1 MKVLQSSFF
10 RAVCAV
16 IVGVLLIKYSDDT
29 VRWITILIGVLFF
42 LSGVISC
49 AAYFG
54 AKRHADD
61 VQVFDV
67 NGNQVAGS
75 RPVFPIVGLGSVILG
90 IILALMP
97 STFVTGLMY
106 IFAAILILGAI
117 NQFVSLASISRFC
130 HVGLYFWIMPCLI
143 LLVGII
149 AVVKPS
155 VIASAPL
162 IVIGWCMLL
171 YGVVECINTI
181 KIMIARKKKAEMD
194 ATLAQLQ
201 KKEEQKQTVEE

>member
-61 VQVFDV
+61 VQVFDA

-130 HVGLYFWIMPCLI
+130 HVGFYFWIMPSVI
-143 LLVGII
+143 LLVGLI

-155 VIASAPL
+155 VIATAPL
-162 IVIGWCMLL
+162 FVIGWCMLL
-171 YGVVECINTI
+171 YGVVECIDTL
-181 KIMIARKKKAEMD
+181 KIMLARKHKAAAD
-194 ATLAQLQ
+194 AAAAEQQ
-201 KKEEQKQTVEE
+201 KTANETEQPSE

>member
-61 VQVFDV
+61 VQVFDA

-106 IFAAILILGAI
+106 IFAAILILGGD
-117 NQFVSLASISRFC
+117 
-130 HVGLYFWIMPCLI
+130 H
-143 LLVGII
+143 
-149 AVVKPS
+149 
-155 VIASAPL
+155 
-162 IVIGWCMLL
+162 
-171 YGVVECINTI
+171 
-181 KIMIARKKKAEMD
+181 
-194 ATLAQLQ
+194 
-201 KKEEQKQTVEE
+201 TV